1 MKLKFSR
8 TKSLFSSVFFLILT
22 MTLLFGMVYGIR
34 YFCYKQGDTNM
45 PIYKVDTDDKKISLS
60 FDVAWGSSNIDDIL
74 EILDKHNA
82 KATFFLVGSWIDDNE
97 ELVKKIHSKG
107 HELGNHSNT
116 HSNTTVLSDK
126 DIVDEIEITSEKISS
141 LVDEE
146 VSLYRPPFGEVDDK
160 TMEICKSLGYKVVK
174 WDIDSLDWK
183 EIGSH
188 NITDRVIRNSQP
200 GSIVLFHANVN
211 GVKHYLDD
219 ILTKLKND
227 SYEMVTV
234 SDLIY
239 QDNYTVDSNGVQKIN
254 K

>member
-1 MKLKFSR
+1 MGLKFSR

-82 KATFFLVGSWIDDNE
+82 KATFFLVGSWVDDNE

-126 DIVDEIEITSEKISS
+126 DIVEEIEITSEKISS

-146 VSLYRPPFGEVDDK
+146 VSLYRPPFGEIDDK
-160 TMEICKSLGYKVVK
+160 TMDICKSLGYKVVK